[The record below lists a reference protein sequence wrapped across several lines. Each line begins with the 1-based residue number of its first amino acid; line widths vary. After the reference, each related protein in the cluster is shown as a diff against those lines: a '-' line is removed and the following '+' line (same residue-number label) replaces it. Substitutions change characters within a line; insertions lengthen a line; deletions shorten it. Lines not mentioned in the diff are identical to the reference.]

1 MAITV
6 TSYGAAFPAT
16 TFLSEYLLT
25 TSTTFLSGFETGS
38 RSRGTTYY
46 ETRNSTRTAISST
59 TSEST
64 ILGTNNGNTV
74 TPVEFESLQASDANS
89 VGFSVFNTAIVST
102 VVGTTEVFVVDT
114 DYEDGG
120 YFEEQTF
127 AQTQTTRDSSTA
139 TTTTATSFT
148 TSRNSADEVSFYTA
162 TTTKSVT
169 TSTTATATFETF
181 GTSAVSSSRLSR
193 GVESTEYVYAAPDE
207 VLWVASATGFDSQA
221 IITAVGSTATSHS
234 RKLGN
239 ASTVNITTN
248 NANVTWAAST
258 HGTLSETGSFTIR
271 TFAAFTTTIIRTLTS
286 FSVGTLTGNVV
297 SSFSNRLPH
306 LTDTY
311 TTQTF
316 TTSTSSYVRSNYSLV
331 AAGGSGAS
339 SEALTSSGVIVS
351 RYPVRVADRGLEY
364 EQLRTIAVSTS
375 FPYTRAIPGYSLVTK
390 SGATVAGNSLVTTG
404 APAWFYLPAVFS
416 DTSTTFF
423 NNVHVLNRRTG
434 GFMTYTDE
442 VSGWL
447 TGLTVGSDSSL
458 ATTITFAQHRRGRY
472 VPLPGSFAKY
482 TVSKDSFT
490 YTRSTST
497 NSTTASTTTST
508 LLDLAGGTSRIE
520 EGLRVSGFSPFVF
533 GFYSAQTIGGGVP
546 SGETNFA
553 NVVGPAKINNSTV
566 STFGGSLSST
576 TDTSGTASFV
586 NALATMYAVTA
597 TGTAND
603 IVTQRNITSMV

>member
-1 MAITV
+1 MAIIV
-6 TSYGAAFPAT
+6 TSYGAAGPAT
-16 TFLSEYLLT
+16 TFLSEVNVSNSTGNTGASSSRTTASSYYLSQNST
-25 TSTTFLSGFETGS
+25 QTIFSSTSSGSSSTATGTGSSSSTSTSVS
-38 RSRGTTYY
+38 AV
-46 ETRNSTRTAISST
+46 STA
-59 TSEST
+59 
-64 ILGTNNGNTV
+64 
-74 TPVEFESLQASDANS
+74 
-89 VGFSVFNTAIVST
+89 SVFTFPVAVSNSAIVSS
-102 VVGTTEVFVVDT
+102 VMATTETFIVDT
-114 DYEDGG
+114 DFEDGG
-120 YFEEQTF
+120 YWDETTF
-127 AQTQTTRDSSTA
+127 SQTQTTRTASTA
-139 TTTTATSFT
+139 TTTEGSAYT
-148 TSRNSADEVSFYTA
+148 TSKDSNDKISFYS
-162 TTTKSVT
+162 TTTTQSVT
-169 TSTTATATFETF
+169 TSTTATSTFETF
-181 GTSAVSSSRLSR
+181 GTSSASSQVTF
-193 GVESTEYVYAAPDE
+193 GQESSQFVYAAPDE
-207 VLWVASATGFDSQA
+207 VLWIASATGFDSQA

-239 ASTVNITTN
+239 ASTVNITTGN

-258 HGTLSETGSFTIR
+258 HGTVSETGSYTIR
-271 TFAAFTTTIIRTLTS
+271 PFAAFTTTIIR
-286 FSVGTLTGNVV
+286 TLTGNVV

-311 TTQTF
+311 TTQTV
-316 TTSTSSYVRSNYSLV
+316 TTSTSSYVRSSYSLV
-331 AAGGSGAS
+331 AAGGTGAS
-339 SEALTSSGVIVS
+339 SEALTSSVIFLS
-351 RYPVRVADRGLEY
+351 RYPVRIANGGLEY
-364 EQLRTIAVSTS
+364 ESLSGNVVSTS
-375 FPYTRAIPGYSLVTK
+375 FPYTRAIPGYSRVTE
-390 SGATVAGNSLVTTG
+390 SAATVAGNSLVTTG

-447 TGLTVGSDSSL
+447 TGLTVGSDSSV

-497 NSTTASTTTST
+497 NSTTASTTSST
-508 LLDLAGGTSRIE
+508 LLDLAGQSRLLE
-520 EGLRVSGFSPFVF
+520 EGVRVASLSSQSPFLA
-533 GFYSAQTIGGGVP
+533 GFFTGQTIGGGVP

-566 STFGGSLSST
+566 STFNGSLSST
-576 TDTSGTASFV
+576 TNTSATASFV

>member
-6 TSYGAAFPAT
+6 TSYGAAGPAT
-16 TFLSEYLLT
+16 TFLSEVNVSNSTGNTGASSSRT
-25 TSTTFLSGFETGS
+25 TASSF
-38 RSRGTTYY
+38 Y
-46 ETRNSTRTAISST
+46 ESRNSTQTIQSQTTSGSSST
-59 TSEST
+59 ATGTGSSSSASSSNST
-64 ILGTNNGNTV
+64 VFTAAVLAV
-74 TPVEFESLQASDANS
+74 SVAVSNS
-89 VGFSVFNTAIVST
+89 AIVSS
-102 VVGTTEVFVVDT
+102 VMATTETFIVDT
-114 DYEDGG
+114 DFEDGG
-120 YFEEQTF
+120 YWDETTF
-127 AQTQTTRDSSTA
+127 SQTQTTRTASTA
-139 TTTTATSFT
+139 TTTEGSAYT
-148 TSRNSADEVSFYTA
+148 TSKDSNDKISFYS
-162 TTTKSVT
+162 TTTTQSVT
-169 TSTTATATFETF
+169 TSTTATSTFETF
-181 GTSAVSSSRLSR
+181 GTSSASSQVTL
-193 GVESTEYVYAAPDE
+193 GQESSQFVYAAPDE
-207 VLWVASATGFDSQA
+207 VLWIASATGFDSQA

-239 ASTVNITTN
+239 ASTVNITTGN

-258 HGTLSETGSFTIR
+258 HGTLSETGSFTTRI
-271 TFAAFTTTIIRTLTS
+271 FASFTTTIIRTLTS
-286 FSVGTLTGNVV
+286 FSFGTLTGNVV

-311 TTQTF
+311 TTLTF

-331 AAGGSGAS
+331 AAGGTGAS
-339 SEALTSSGVIVS
+339 SEALTSSVTFLS
-351 RYPVRVADRGLEY
+351 LYPVRIANGGLEY
-364 EQLRTIAVSTS
+364 ESFSGNVVSTS
-375 FPYTRAIPGYSLVTK
+375 FPYTRAIPGYSRVTR
-390 SGATVAGNSLVTTG
+390 SGATVAGNSLVTTV
-404 APAWFYLPAVFS
+404 APAWFYRPAVFS

-423 NNVHVLNRRTG
+423 NNVHAVNRRTG

-447 TGLTVGSDSSL
+447 TGLTVGSDSSV
-458 ATTITFAQHRRGRY
+458 ATTITFAEHRRGRY

-482 TVSKDSFT
+482 TVSNDSFT

-520 EGLRVSGFSPFVF
+520 EGRRVSGFSPFVF

-576 TDTSGTASFV
+576 TNTSGTASFV

-597 TGTAND
+597 TNTLAD